1 MSETWGAIDLPIPH
15 PDYISID
22 LETMEVVIKYAT
34 VESVNSAIDMIGKL
48 AKMEADSIA
57 FNVGSREL
65 WTEQIMRLLPCDHVD
80 RATIDLSVPVAPLNF
95 EEDEAALYIFRLMF
109 SRKLPRCEHEAC
121 YIRNA
126 MAEEELRNFAC
137 YTLARKHVPHDDPL
151 WREYGP
157 KLVDAYLDQ
166 IFFYGPEPDVETLKR
181 HGASVPDP
189 RQDLILW
196 RFKACVEE
204 IELRT
209 TLRDWMR
216 DGMEEDW
223 FDRFEPDFLE
233 TRNVDIDYLTLC
245 MAHFDDLDAPLTE
258 EFVDEIEWPAF
269 LHKSRREG
277 FDECLKS

>member
-15 PDYISID
+15 LDYISID
-22 LETMEVVIKYAT
+22 LETMEVAIKYAT

-80 RATIDLSVPVAPLNF
+80 RATIDLSVRVAPLNF
-95 EEDEAALYIFRLMF
+95 EEDEA
-109 SRKLPRCEHEAC
+109 
-121 YIRNA
+121 
-126 MAEEELRNFAC
+126 EEELRNFSC

-245 MAHFDDLDAPLTE
+245 MAHFDDPDAPLTE

-277 FDECLKS
+277 FDEWLKP